1 MEQVAVLEAVF
12 ASVGSILWRFGG
24 GEKPSR
30 SSYAAETTVFSQFWC
45 SKTRQDDFHGV
56 LGPPIM
62 GIFGI
67 NRALDPQKVSPITSS
82 GREPKFGW
90 KSDRFW
96 VSSKE
101 QNHWFYIGFTIVSAI
116 SAYRSIDSKITS
128 FGTNK
133 NMIFDVFGSPRRSR
147 IDWFCDFLGY
157 RKNNVFLG

>member
-1 MEQVAVLEAVF
+1 MEQVAVLEAAF

-45 SKTRQDDFHGV
+45 SKTRQEDFHGV
-56 LGPPIM
+56 LGPSIM
-62 GIFGI
+62 AIFGI
-67 NRALDPQKVSPITSS
+67 SCALDTEKVSPITSS
-82 GREPKFGW
+82 GREPKFWW

-128 FGTNK
+128 FRTNK
-133 NMIFDVFGSPRRSR
+133 TRIFGVFGDPRRSS
-147 IDWFCDFLGY
+147 IDLFCDF
-157 RKNNVFLG
+157 

>member
-1 MEQVAVLEAVF
+1 MEQVAVLAAAWTSLEPIF
-12 ASVGSILWRFGG
+12 WRFGG
-24 GEKPSR
+24 GEEPSR

-62 GIFGI
+62 SIFGI

-82 GREPKFGW
+82 GREPKFWW
-90 KSDRFW
+90 KSDRSW

-101 QNHWFYIGFTIVSAI
+101 QNHGFSIGFTIVSAI

-128 FGTNK
+128 FGSHKT
-133 NMIFDVFGSPRRSR
+133 MIFAVFRGPRRSK
-147 IDWFCDFLGY
+147 IDLYDDF
-157 RKNNVFLG
+157 